1 MEEDVLRPYRRMV
14 PKGDRYYVHVMSR
27 VVNRA
32 FVLGSEE
39 KEYFVSLMRRLAAFS
54 GLEIVT
60 YAILDNHFHA
70 LIYVP
75 EPRDLSDEELLAR
88 LKHIYTRQ
96 EWGEVRQRLERFK
109 GYGPSDTAYDEE
121 RRKHLRR
128 MYDLG
133 EFMKALKQQFTRWYN
148 RRAGRCGT
156 LWEARYKSVVVQGAG
171 HPLLTMATYIDLNS
185 VRAGLCED
193 PKDYRWC
200 GYAEAL
206 AGSKPAR
213 AGLKRIALEMERSTD
228 WRMVHRTYRMELYGA
243 GEQTGLAGEGVR
255 LRPGFD
261 REKVVKVWEQ
271 GGALRR
277 EELLRYRVRYFS
289 DGVAIGSKLYMEEFV
304 ERFRDCFGEK
314 RKRAGSRLR
323 T

>member
-1 MEEDVLRPYRRMV
+1 MLFAMCP
-14 PKGDRYYVHVMSR
+14 S
-27 VVNRA
+27 
-32 FVLGSEE
+32 
-39 KEYFVSLMRRLAAFS
+39 
-54 GLEIVT
+54 
-60 YAILDNHFHA
+60 
-70 LIYVP
+70 
-75 EPRDLSDEELLAR
+75 PRDLTDEELLAR

-96 EWGEVRQRLERFK
+96 EMGEVQQRLERFK
-109 GYGPSDTAYDEE
+109 GYGPSDTAYEEE

-148 RRAGRCGT
+148 RRTGRCGT

-171 HPLLTMATYIDLNS
+171 HPLLTMAAYIDLNS

-200 GYAEAL
+200 GYAEAV

-228 WRMVHRTYRMELYGA
+228 WRMVHRTYRMELYAA

-255 LRPGFD
+255 VRPGFD

-271 GGALRR
+271 GGELRR
-277 EELLRYRVRYFS
+277 DELLRCRVRYFS
-289 DGVAIGSKLYMEEFV
+289 DGVAIGSKLYLEEFV
-304 ERFRDCFGEK
+304 ERFKDCFGESENG
-314 RKRAGSRLR
+314 REPAARTGVWAVVCRAGFAGGRGDVADGCCISRLKIQMTGR
-323 T
+323 YDGVTVGFR